1 MYHVREGEGMT
12 HYYII
17 ENDRIIERAKS
28 LEEAKEWIRNRQS
41 ILCTIGKNQWYIMKG
56 GEE

>member
-1 MYHVREGEGMT
+1 MT

-17 ENDRIIERAKS
+17 ENDRIVARAES
-28 LEEAKEWIRNRQS
+28 LEEAKEWIRNREL
-41 ILCTIGKNQWYIMKG
+41 ILCTLGTKNQWYIMKG